1 MYCPK
6 YLNYDTYDTFE
17 KDTTMKAGTAENKS
31 LQKISDFPVCVKLGV
46 KSGSGSGPASNN
58 TDPRHC
64 FVVKYKALILMMV
77 FLHFLTYT
85 FNTVRYF
92 LTNLHLFQEPEAKG
106 PAPWGQS
113 AGGFGGLPHFENR
126 FGGGG
131 MFQPPPFPP
140 QRSPGQGG
148 LTNGTNNPN
157 VIVVDTN
164 QLTTR

>member
-1 MYCPK
+1 M
-6 YLNYDTYDTFE
+6 LNILSVSS
-17 KDTTMKAGTAENKS
+17 TTAICCS
-31 LQKISDFPVCVKLGV
+31 
-46 KSGSGSGPASNN
+46 
-58 TDPRHC
+58 
-64 FVVKYKALILMMV
+64 
-77 FLHFLTYT
+77 
-85 FNTVRYF
+85 
-92 LTNLHLFQEPEAKG
+92 LFQEPEAKG

-140 QRSPGQGG
+140 QRG

-164 QLTTR
+164 QLTTRYPNVIVVDTNQLTTR

>member
-1 MYCPK
+1 LFKTVECSKILYFYIK
-6 YLNYDTYDTFE
+6 DIKKFYLLNRY
-17 KDTTMKAGTAENKS
+17 
-31 LQKISDFPVCVKLGV
+31 
-46 KSGSGSGPASNN
+46 
-58 TDPRHC
+58 R
-64 FVVKYKALILMMV
+64 
-77 FLHFLTYT
+77 YT
-85 FNTVRYF
+85 FLFRYRQLF
-92 LTNLHLFQEPEAKG
+92 PDKSPHFQEPEAKG

-140 QRSPGQGG
+140 QRG